1 MADRKDSSTSY
12 TTQTL
17 KRALASARV
26 RKALEELRES
36 KLAFETDPEV
46 SDAFE
51 VAARTLEDLMYLL
64 DHE

>member
-1 MADRKDSSTSY
+1 MASKDSGTSY

-26 RKALEELRES
+26 RKALEEIRES
-36 KLAFETDPEV
+36 KTAFLD
-46 SDAFE
+46 DA
-51 VAARTLEDLMYLL
+51 TLSKNFKIAEQTLNDLMYLL